1 MSELTDELLPQP
13 GAHGFDGGDET
24 RKHEMQGPFEL
35 PPGPEGFSF
44 ALYQATGVAL
54 TLGHRMHLLENSEVF
69 DRMLEDIRAA
79 KHSVHMLVYIWR
91 PCELSDRFVEALM
104 ERSRSGVQCR
114 VVVDPVGS
122 EETTGDK
129 DFDQQIEKRLT
140 DAGVEVH
147 YYRLLAGKV
156 LGRLLSRSH
165 QKIVV
170 VDGRIAYTGGFGIWK
185 VWEGE
190 GLKPDNWRD
199 THIRVEGP
207 EVRRIQVTFSKHWI
221 ESGGGFLP
229 RECFPEL
236 EADGGGCAAFIDSAG
251 RLGITEAERMV
262 RLVVAAA
269 TKRLWIANAYF
280 TPPNDI
286 LEQLEVKVRQGVDV
300 RVMGPGPEHDVPVVR
315 ASQRSTYERLLA
327 AGVRIWEYQPA
338 MLHSKTMLVD
348 DWLCVVGSTNLDSLS
363 LNKLSEGSLVFE
375 DREIASKLERCWEKD
390 VRHSKEISL
399 QNGGRTNPWRRFAR
413 RATQWAGHDR

>member
-1 MSELTDELLPQP
+1 MSDLQDVELLPQP
-13 GAHGFDGGDET
+13 GAHGFDGGN

-44 ALYQATGVAL
+44 ALYQSSGVGL
-54 TLGHRMHLLENSEVF
+54 SPGHRMELLENSQVF
-69 DRMLEDIRAA
+69 ERMLEDIRAA
-79 KHSVHMLVYIWR
+79 KHSVHMLIYIWR
-91 PCELSDRFVEALM
+91 PCELSDRFVEALT
-104 ERSRSGVQCR
+104 ERARAGVQCR

-129 DFDQQIEKRLT
+129 DFDQKVEKRLT
-140 DAGVEVH
+140 EAGVEVH
-147 YYRLLAGKV
+147 YYRLLSGKV
-156 LGRLLSRSH
+156 LGRLLGRSH

-170 VDGRIAYTGGFGIWK
+170 VDGRIAFTGGFGIWK
-185 VWEGE
+185 VWEGD
-190 GLKPDNWRD
+190 GLKEDNWRD

-207 EVRRIQVTFSKHWI
+207 EVRRIQVTFSKHWQ
-221 ESGGGFLP
+221 ESGGELLP
-229 RECFPEL
+229 REAFPDL
-236 EADGGGCAAFIDSAG
+236 EPDGGGCAAFIDSTG

-280 TPPNDI
+280 TPPNAI
-286 LEQLEVKVRQGVDV
+286 LDQLEVKVRQGVDV
-300 RVMGPGPEHDVPVVR
+300 RVLGPGGHHDVPVVR

-338 MLHSKTMLVD
+338 MMHAKTMLVD
-348 DWLCVVGSTNLDSLS
+348 DWLCVVGSTNLDALS

-375 DREIASKLERCWEKD
+375 DKEIAAKLEACWEKD
-390 VRHSKEISL
+390 IRHSKEVTL

-413 RATQWAGHDR
+413 RATQFAGRDR

>member
-1 MSELTDELLPQP
+1 MGRPERE
-13 GAHGFDGGDET
+13 
-24 RKHEMQGPFEL
+24 HEPRRPVAL

-44 ALYQATGVAL
+44 ALYQSTGVGL
-54 TLGHRMHLLENSEVF
+54 TPGHRMHLLENSQVF

-91 PCELSDRFVEALM
+91 PCELSGRFVEALM
-104 ERSRSGVQCR
+104 ERSRAGVQCR

-122 EETTGDK
+122 QAKGATSKFHEHVEAPLR
-129 DFDQQIEKRLT
+129 Q
-140 DAGVEVH
+140 AGVEVRFFH
-147 YYRLLAGKV
+147 RALQGAA
-156 LGRLLSRSH
+156 LGRLLTRSH
-165 QKIVV
+165 QRLVV

-185 VWEGE
+185 VWEGD
-190 GLKPDNWRD
+190 GLKEDNWRD

-207 EVRRIQVTFSKHWI
+207 EVRRTQVAFARHWQ
-221 ESGGGFLP
+221 ESGGGLLP
-229 RECFPEL
+229 L
-236 EADGGGCAAFIDSAG
+236 EAFPDLDEVGGGRSAFIDSCG
-251 RLGITEAERMV
+251 QLGTTAAERMV

-280 TPPNDI
+280 TPPTPV
-286 LEQLEVKVRQGVDV
+286 LEQLEAKARQGVDV
-300 RVMGPGPEHDVPVVR
+300 RVLGPGPNHDEPLVR

-375 DREIASKLERCWEKD
+375 DREIAAKLEACWEKD
-390 VRHSKEISL
+390 VRCSREITL
-399 QNGGRTNPWRRFAR
+399 ARGGRTNLWWRLAR
-413 RATQWAGHDR
+413 RATQFVGRDR